1 MEIVCLRLC
10 RNMSRK
16 QKRVLLRQTNKN
28 IMEVFI
34 SPGFAHVGSAIFQ
47 YLDNKSLCQS
57 RLVCS
62 SWAWFIVS
70 ERFWHRRIIQ
80 RGEKSQFCQS
90 DEWRRVFDSFGD
102 SNKDLSEIIQHFFT
116 YVLGHDD
123 EV

>member
-1 MEIVCLRLC
+1 MVCGSIDSEEC
-10 RNMSRK
+10 
-16 QKRVLLRQTNKN
+16 KN
-28 IMEVFI
+28 IMDVFI
-34 SPGFAHVGSAIFQ
+34 SPGFAHIGNAIFQ
-47 YLDNKSLCQS
+47 YLDNQSLCQS

-80 RGEKSQFCQS
+80 QGKKSQFCQS

-102 SNKDLSEIIQHFFT
+102 INTDLSEILQCFFS
-116 YVLGHDD
+116 YILQNHE